1 MKQIF
6 LSLIMLL
13 LPMLASAD
21 KVQIDGIY
29 YNLDAENKTAEVTY
43 GDWDP
48 SDDKNSVGR
57 YSGRITLPGSVNYE
71 DVKYRVTSIGVGAFE
86 HCYLLEWVN
95 ISNYVTSIGKFAFA
109 YSGIQDVAFPVY
121 GPTAIDD
128 YAFFG
133 CDELNSVTISDCVT
147 SIGNYAFSGC
157 GSLSLLTI
165 GNGVTSIGDNAFSH
179 CFNLYSVKFGNSVT
193 SIGKEA
199 FYSCTELESVTIP
212 DCVTSIGESAFK
224 WCSSMNTAT
233 IGNGV
238 TTIGDNAFLECL
250 YMKSVTIGESV
261 SEIGN
266 YAFKGCDMYHV
277 YCYAE
282 KPPHTGS
289 EVFNGSYR
297 TLHVHKD
304 VISDY
309 MAADTWMNFNEIVSI
324 EGPDKCA
331 TPVINFIKG
340 TIELSCETEGV
351 EYVTE
356 ISIPDV
362 NEYTGNKIKLTGT
375 YTISVY
381 ATKEGYD
388 NSDVATREINLSGN
402 GSSGV
407 SGDLNGDNVV
417 NIADVITF
425 SNYLL
430 RTK

>member
-6 LSLIMLL
+6 FSIIMSF
-13 LPMLASAD
+13 LPVLASAYD
-21 KVQIDGIY
+21 VVIDGIY

-48 SDDKNSVGR
+48 SDDNNSVGR
-57 YSGRITLPGSVNYE
+57 YSGRISLPGSVEYE
-71 DVKYRVTSIGVGAFE
+71 GIKYRVTSIGVGAFE
-86 HCYLLEWVN
+86 NCHLEFVN
-95 ISNYVTSIGKFAFA
+95 ISNYVTSIGRFAFA
-109 YSGIQDVAFPVY
+109 FSTITDVAFPVY
-121 GPTAIDD
+121 GPTTIDD
-128 YAFFG
+128 YAFFN
-133 CDELNSVTISDCVT
+133 CFALKSLNIPDCVT
-147 SIGNYAFSGC
+147 SIGNYAFNSC
-157 GSLSLLTI
+157 NDLAYVTI
-165 GNGVTSIGDNAFSH
+165 GDGVTYIGDNAFSF
-179 CFNLYSVKFGNSVT
+179 CSLLYSVKFGNSVT

-199 FYSCTELESVTIP
+199 FYSCTDLKSVTIP
-212 DCVTSIGESAFK
+212 DCVTSIGEAAFK
-224 WCSSMNTAT
+224 WCSSMQTAT

-388 NSDVATREINLSGN
+388 NSDVATKEINLSGN

-407 SGDLNGDNVV
+407 SGDLNGDNAV
-417 NIADVITF
+417 NIADVLKLTDIII
-425 SNYLL
+425 NQ
-430 RTK
+430 K

>member
-6 LSLIMLL
+6 LSIIMLL
-13 LPMLASAD
+13 LPMLASAYD
-21 KVQIDGIY
+21 VNIDGIY
-29 YNLDAENKTAEVTY
+29 YNLDVENKTAEVTY
-43 GDWDP
+43 GDWVS
-48 SDDKNSVGR
+48 SDDAKPKDKYVGK
-57 YSGRITLPGSVNYE
+57 INIPDE
-71 DVKYRVTSIGVGAFE
+71 VKYEGEWYTVTSIGNNAFSN
-86 HCYLLEWVN
+86 CSLLDE
-95 ISNYVTSIGKFAFA
+95 IIIPSYVTTIGKFAFA
-109 YSGIQDVAFPVY
+109 YSGLQYINMPVY
-121 GPTAIDD
+121 GPT
-128 YAFFG
+128 
-133 CDELNSVTISDCVT
+133 
-147 SIGNYAFSGC
+147 SIGDYAFSGC
-157 GSLSLLTI
+157 NDFETVI
-165 GNGVTSIGDNAFSH
+165 IPKGVISIGDNAFSSCKGLKFLTIGDGVTSIGDH
-179 CFNLYSVKFGNSVT
+179 AFQFCFALYSVKFGNSVT

-199 FYSCTELESVTIP
+199 FYSCTNLTSVTIP
-212 DCVTSIGESAFK
+212 DCVTSIGESAFQ

-250 YMKSVTIGESV
+250 YMKSVTLGESV
-261 SEIGN
+261 KEIGN

-282 KPPHTGS
+282 NPPHTGS
-289 EVFNGSYR
+289 EVFHGSYR

-309 MAADTWMNFNEIVSI
+309 KAADTWMNFNDIVSI

-331 TPVINFIKG
+331 TPVINFVKG

-362 NEYTGNKIKLTGT
+362 NEYTGSKIKLTGT

-388 NSDVATREINLSGN
+388 NSDVATKEINLSGS
-402 GSSGV
+402 GASGV
-407 SGDLNGDNVV
+407 LGDLNNDNKVDAADIVTIV
-417 NIADVITF
+417 NVI
-425 SNYLL
+425 LA
-430 RTK
+430 K